1 MYILKSIVTNTYYN
15 KILFLI
21 YLYYNIDILDLYM
34 CLISLDYLFLFLVLV
49 IFLCKK
55 NKVIIKWKK
64 KLSNYFFFKYM
75 KYGIYLY
82 LY

>member
-55 NKVIIKWKK
+55 NKVIIK
-64 KLSNYFFFKYM
+64 
-75 KYGIYLY
+75 
-82 LY
+82 